1 MGAILYEGLVLM
13 GTSMTN
19 GRRESIILRT
29 SFIGIGVNILLAG
42 FKAVVGFST
51 NSIAIL
57 MDAVNNLSD
66 VLSSI
71 ITVAGA
77 KLADRNPDFEHPFGH
92 GRYEYLSALVISL
105 IIFYAGITALVESV
119 KKILDPEI
127 PEYQEPQRADLGYTR
142 FRQVLLRQARNDERL
157 PHHGG

>member
-66 VLSSI
+66 ASS
-71 ITVAGA
+71 
-77 KLADRNPDFEHPFGH
+77 
-92 GRYEYLSALVISL
+92 SVISL
-105 IIFYAGITALVESV
+105 LGFHMASRPPTTSIPSATAGMNTSPA
-119 KKILDPEI
+119 
-127 PEYQEPQRADLGYTR
+127 
-142 FRQVLLRQARNDERL
+142 
-157 PHHGG
+157 